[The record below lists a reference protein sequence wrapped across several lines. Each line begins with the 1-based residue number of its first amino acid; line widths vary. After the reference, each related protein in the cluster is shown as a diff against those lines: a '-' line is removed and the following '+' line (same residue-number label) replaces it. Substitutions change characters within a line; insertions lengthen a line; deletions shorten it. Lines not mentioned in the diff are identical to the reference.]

1 MRKALC
7 LIAVALAAV
16 FLAHGSMRANDK
28 GHDGEDHDRA
38 RTPIRHVIVIIGEN
52 RTFDHIFGAYKPP
65 QGQTVWNLRSEGIIK
80 ANGSPGPNFPLAQQF
95 TAMDTGTFSINP
107 VIQNPYITLPP
118 PNTDGTPTTAPFSSV
133 SQAQAT
139 EIGLPN
145 NLLNLLTIG
154 GSALP
159 GHVIDTRF
167 PSNLMNG
174 PFQITQSVS
183 YDDYTGSPVHRFY
196 TSAHN

>member
-80 ANGSPGPNFPLAQQF
+80 ANGSPGPIPTERPPLPLF
-95 TAMDTGTFSINP
+95 HRS
-107 VIQNPYITLPP
+107 VRRRLPK
-118 PNTDGTPTTAPFSSV
+118 
-133 SQAQAT
+133 
-139 EIGLPN
+139 
-145 NLLNLLTIG
+145 
-154 GSALP
+154 SACP
-159 GHVIDTRF
+159 I
-167 PSNLMNG
+167 
-174 PFQITQSVS
+174 I
-183 YDDYTGSPVHRFY
+183 Y
-196 TSAHN
+196 